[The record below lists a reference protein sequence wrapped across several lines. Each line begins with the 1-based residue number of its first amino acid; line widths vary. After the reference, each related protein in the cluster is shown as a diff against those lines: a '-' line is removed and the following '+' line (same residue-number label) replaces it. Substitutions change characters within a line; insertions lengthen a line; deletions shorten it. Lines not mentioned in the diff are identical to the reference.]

1 MRYCGAAEALG
12 PTTDAAFT
20 CLTNSNKCHIIMI
33 LSCFCQNENCDGKV
47 TTHFLIIISVKIITT
62 GFLFWPY
69 PAAPATTDDLGF
81 NVACAVHDFKVLTT
95 GKFIEQVDQV
105 LPGHYNT
112 FGAKRLH
119 RIASTYISRAGT
131 CPAKFS
137 TFAWRTLAGVA
148 LRACNPRSAC

>member
-33 LSCFCQNENCDGKV
+33 LSCFSQNENCDGKV
-47 TTHFLIIISVKIITT
+47 TTHFLITISVKIITT

-81 NVACAVHDFKVLTT
+81 NVLYVILKC
-95 GKFIEQVDQV
+95 
-105 LPGHYNT
+105 
-112 FGAKRLH
+112 
-119 RIASTYISRAGT
+119 
-131 CPAKFS
+131 
-137 TFAWRTLAGVA
+137 
-148 LRACNPRSAC
+148 